1 MSIRIEAQKHC
12 FLSFIEAG
20 FIDDKWELFQC
31 ERRYEKK
38 WVAMG
43 DDLSRELRQQY
54 KVERQKTKMDVKRKR
69 NF

>member
-1 MSIRIEAQKHC
+1 
-12 FLSFIEAG
+12 
-20 FIDDKWELFQC
+20 
-31 ERRYEKK
+31 
-38 WVAMG
+38 MG